1 VEVNLSAASCY
12 TAGVGEVCL
21 DRPVEAAVGAE
32 PEDSALVAR
41 MGRGSGDAL
50 GVLYSRHG
58 QALYGYLLRLAGDR
72 GTAEEVLQD
81 TLLAAWRSAGR
92 FAGRSAVRTWLFG
105 IARRQAHNRLRGKR
119 LEWVGL
125 AETAEVASSDPGP
138 EAAVLAGAESE
149 QLAAAVG
156 RISGLHAEVLG
167 LAFVEG
173 LRYAEIATVLDVPV
187 GTVKSR
193 LSHAKAAL
201 AAQLEAG

>member
-1 VEVNLSAASCY
+1 MA
-12 TAGVGEVCL
+12 
-21 DRPVEAAVGAE
+21 AE

-41 MGRGSGDAL
+41 MARGHGEAL

-72 GTAEEVLQD
+72 GVAEEVLQD
-81 TLLAAWRSAGR
+81 TLLAAWRSAGG
-92 FAGRSAVRTWLFG
+92 FEGRSEVRTWLFG

-125 AETAEVASSDPGP
+125 TEVPEVASVDPGP
-138 EAAVLAGAESE
+138 EAAVLAGADRE
-149 QLAAAVG
+149 QIAAAVR
-156 RISGLHAEVLG
+156 RIPGLHAEVLG

-201 AAQLEAG
+201 AGELEKSQEER